1 MNEALRM
8 RVKAEER
15 TARLAELGVKMNE
28 SSMWHNPWTGAAE
41 YDVDNYGPSYW
52 VCEDCGVRVYEGG
65 DDVCEEC
72 GLTYEEMEAR
82 EEEINN
88 ERSN

>member
-1 MNEALRM
+1 MAMNEALRM

-41 YDVDNYGPSYW
+41 YDTANYGPAYW
-52 VCEDCGVRVYEGG
+52 ECDCGASVIEC
-65 DDVCEEC
+65 DDECQDC
-72 GLTYEEMEAR
+72 GLSIDEQEG
-82 EEEINN
+82 EI
-88 ERSN
+88 E